1 MVVTR
6 ITKRKK
12 LKNVLQPLLRKRQN
26 IKLPMPL
33 SGTQY
38 GESGQVRKALGRI
51 RSTFMGRLRLGLKTI
66 NRSILH
72 GKPKGIRKTR
82 TEET

>member
-12 LKNVLQPLLRKRQN
+12 LKNVLQPLLRKQQN
-26 IKLPMPL
+26 IKHRISM
-33 SGTQY
+33 TH
-38 GESGQVRKALGRI
+38 GESDQGRKAQGQTR
-51 RSTFMGRLRLGLKTI
+51 FEGLGLRTI
-66 NRSILH
+66 NPFILH